1 MAINSSSFQ
10 VGDSGGTSRRGTPKE
25 GIENWQRSL
34 SSFLIVHSMH
44 TVDVPQSPSTCNT
57 KLRHRLITA
66 RTTTKD
72 TSPQLGQCCHR
83 AVVAK
88 MADAHRLRTQLRNR
102 WVRSIRACSRH
113 TGSTILCQESINSNL
128 PEAYHHSRFFGSTS
142 RWTTG

>member
-57 KLRHRLITA
+57 NLGSLRSQTHGVELMA
-66 RTTTKD
+66 L
-72 TSPQLGQCCHR
+72 SFASLGDLPYQRSLKGIWH
-83 AVVAK
+83 
-88 MADAHRLRTQLRNR
+88 NR
-102 WVRSIRACSRH
+102 RH
-113 TGSTILCQESINSNL
+113 
-128 PEAYHHSRFFGSTS
+128 AAAWR
-142 RWTTG
+142 